1 MDRRKFLIGAGGAAI
16 SGSAILGSGA
26 FTRVESQRR
35 VIIEVAEDPDAYLG
49 LDECPGSP
57 NNSYADI
64 DEDGHLEIDMSPE
77 NPTTDDEGED
87 LGTGVN
93 SDSFTYADEVFEVCN
108 NGKQEVVLWIE
119 SSDAEGLADVPDEYE
134 DDLPRVQ
141 FYVLDEDG
149 ESQRISAEDQEEAV
163 EDEYFIPVEVGT
175 CTCVGI
181 RTMTKGLE
189 TGDQLIDDD
198 EVVIHANADLVD
210 DENGENGDDN
220 GGE

>member
-35 VIIEVAEDPDAYLG
+35 VKIEVAEDPDAYLG
-49 LDECPGSP
+49 LDECPESP
-57 NNSYADI
+57 DQSYADI
-64 DEDGHLEIDMSPE
+64 DEDGHLEIDMSQE
-77 NPTTDDEGED
+77 NPTEVGGE
-87 LGTGVN
+87 GVN
-93 SDSFTYADEVFEVCN
+93 SDSFTFADDVFEVCN
-108 NGKQEVVLWIE
+108 NGKQEAVLWIE
-119 SSDAEGLADVPDEYE
+119 SSDAEDLDDPPEEYE

-141 FYVLDEDG
+141 FYILDEEGDI
-149 ESQRISAEDQEEAV
+149 QRISAENQDEAV
-163 EDEYFIPVEVGT
+163 ENEWFTSIEEGGCV
-175 CTCVGI
+175 CVGI

-198 EVVIHANADLVD
+198 EVVIHANADLVG

-220 GGE
+220 GD

>member
-49 LDECPGSP
+49 LDECPESP
-57 NNSYADI
+57 NQSYADI
-64 DEDGHLEIDMSPE
+64 DEDGHLEIDMSPD
-77 NPTTDDEGED
+77 NPTEVGGE
-87 LGTGVN
+87 GVN
-93 SDSFTYADEVFEVCN
+93 SDSFTFADDVFEVCN
-108 NGKQEVVLWIE
+108 NGKQEAVLWIE
-119 SSDAEGLADVPDEYE
+119 SSDAEDLDDPPEEYE

-141 FYVLDEDG
+141 FYILDEEGDI
-149 ESQRISAEDQEEAV
+149 QRISAENQDEAV
-163 EDEYFIPVEVGT
+163 DNEWFTSIEEGGCV
-175 CTCVGI
+175 CVGI

-198 EVVIHANADLVD
+198 EVVIHANADLVG
-210 DENGENGDDN
+210 DENGGNGDDN
-220 GGE
+220 GD